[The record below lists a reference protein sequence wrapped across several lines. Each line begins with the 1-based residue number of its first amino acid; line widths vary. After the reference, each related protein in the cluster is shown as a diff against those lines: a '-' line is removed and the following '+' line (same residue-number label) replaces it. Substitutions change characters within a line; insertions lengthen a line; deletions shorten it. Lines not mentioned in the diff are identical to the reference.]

1 MRGWT
6 INSAS
11 KRTLTDQ
18 DTGLKMIMA
27 QCLLTVIA
35 AIILFP
41 FGLVYAYS
49 GALGGGIATI
59 SNALFARKVFG
70 EFNAQNPGMMLARFI
85 GAEVQKIIVIA
96 LLFASAIIWFD
107 VLSYATLF
115 GSYLFVQIGSLILF
129 HLVSGIDFFK

>member
-1 MRGWT
+1 
-6 INSAS
+6 
-11 KRTLTDQ
+11 
-18 DTGLKMIMA
+18 MILA
-27 QCLLTVIA
+27 QCLLTVLVA
-35 AIILFP
+35 VVLFP

-70 EFNAQNPGMMLARFI
+70 EYKAQNPGMVLARFI

-96 LLFASAIIWFD
+96 LLFASTIIWFD

>member
-1 MRGWT
+1 
-6 INSAS
+6 
-11 KRTLTDQ
+11 
-18 DTGLKMIMA
+18 MIMA

-70 EFNAQNPGMMLARFI
+70 EYKAQNPGLLLAKFI

-115 GSYLFVQIGSLILF
+115 GAYLFVQVVSLILF
-129 HLVSGIDFFK
+129 HFVSGIDFF